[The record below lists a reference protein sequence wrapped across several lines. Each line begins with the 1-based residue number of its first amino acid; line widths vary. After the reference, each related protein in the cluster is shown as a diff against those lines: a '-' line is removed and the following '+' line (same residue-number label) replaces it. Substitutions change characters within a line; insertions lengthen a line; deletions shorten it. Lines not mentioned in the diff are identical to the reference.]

1 MRYLKDGVVKA
12 NLSSELKSVLAIL
25 AIFLVLHKAKYVDD
39 LILKNNL
46 YSFDLS
52 FEKIWRN
59 FD

>member
-1 MRYLKDGVVKA
+1 MGVVKA

-25 AIFLVLHKAKYVDD
+25 GIFLVLHKAKYVDD